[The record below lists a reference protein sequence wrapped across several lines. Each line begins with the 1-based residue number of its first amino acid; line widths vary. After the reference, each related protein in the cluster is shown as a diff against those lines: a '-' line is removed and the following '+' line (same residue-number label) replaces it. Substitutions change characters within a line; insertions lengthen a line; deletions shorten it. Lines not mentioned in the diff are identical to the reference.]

1 MSKQTKQNKLTKREI
16 AKRLIEFEN
25 DPDSKEYYEEFQSD
39 ESVLREELLNDE
51 EFDNNEWLEVW
62 EKWVWF
68 INLGKDK

>member
-25 DPDSKEYYEEFQSD
+25 DPDSKEYLERFAND
-39 ESVLREELLNDE
+39 ESVLREELLNDA
-51 EFDNNEWLEVW
+51 EFDNDEWLEVW

-68 INLGKDK
+68 INLGKGK